1 METATRQLSGRTR
14 VVGCCCLF
22 TRELGG
28 AQFDTQWPTV
38 DEFPVAQRPSP
49 AGPATFT
56 VLSKLCTAVHFYRF
70 TPKPG
75 HFYPTPTL

>member
-49 AGPATFT
+49 AGLQLLPF
-56 VLSKLCTAVHFYRF
+56 
-70 TPKPG
+70 
-75 HFYPTPTL
+75 